1 MVVEARSVAAAAAE
15 AAFAA
20 AATGGSSERP
30 GCKWRAGATLIVA
43 IFGCREKRFSTSQKS
58 RVEEIQVAAKPT
70 NIAATKIGNDSR
82 APRTM
87 RKTNATA
94 FRVRPCIR

>member
-1 MVVEARSVAAAAAE
+1 MVVEARSLAEAPAE

-20 AATGGSSERP
+20 AATGTSSERP
-30 GCKWRAGATLIVA
+30 GCKWRAGATLIEA
-43 IFGCREKRFSTSQKS
+43 IFGCRENRLSISQKS

-70 NIAATKIGNDSR
+70 NIAVTKIGKDSR

-87 RKTNATA
+87 RKTKATA
-94 FRVRPCIR
+94 FSVRP